1 MFCIET
7 VTNRIVNFNESQEP
21 MARKSL
27 WRNRRS
33 ILSFNQFEDLKGINR
48 IEKERYADQKNANQ
62 AHVKF

>member
-27 WRNRRS
+27 WRNRRNE
-33 ILSFNQFEDLKGINR
+33 F
-48 IEKERYADQKNANQ
+48 
-62 AHVKF
+62 